1 MGNKS
6 TASMINHYNLA
17 SLPMLATIRYWWWWA
32 SHDLAYLE
40 RIEGTKG
47 LDFDLVQS
55 IAKDYGIA
63 RGIRKE
69 KSDPDGS
76 RNRQRAHIIADAV
89 NRRRD
94 GFTSERSLTDRF
106 ELCLE
111 IVDELNRRSDAAEA
125 ITHNDFVSGISKLSW
140 FVAPKSWTMFD
151 RLAAEAIGVKS
162 GSARDKATRFYQH
175 LDDTGFV
182 KLASDMRS
190 ALPDSDRFY
199 PERIVDQYLWLS
211 ASQEE
216 NRPLVI
222 TKTAAFL
229 DAIGDEKRTQLLRM
243 AEIIETNF
251 ATDLAKLI
259 PDTHK
264 TSKKNK

>member
-1 MGNKS
+1 M
-6 TASMINHYNLA
+6 THHDNLA
-17 SLPMLATIRYWWWWA
+17 SLSMLATIRYWWWWA

-69 KSDPDGS
+69 KTDPHGLM
-76 RNRQRAHIIADAV
+76 NRQRAQTIADAV

-94 GFTSERSLTDRF
+94 GF
-106 ELCLE
+106 
-111 IVDELNRRSDAAEA
+111 
-125 ITHNDFVSGISKLSW
+125 
-140 FVAPKSWTMFD
+140 
-151 RLAAEAIGVKS
+151 
-162 GSARDKATRFYQH
+162 

-190 ALPDSDRFY
+190 ALPDSDHFH

-211 ASQEE
+211 ASQEH
-216 NRPLVI
+216 RPLAI
-222 TKTAAFL
+222 AKTAAFL
-229 DAIGDEKRTQLLRM
+229 NAIGDEKRKQLLQM

-251 ATDLAKLI
+251 AADLAKII
-259 PDTHK
+259 PDTHN
-264 TSKKNK
+264 TSKKIK